1 MMFILNRSCQTR
13 KKMNSLPGD
22 IGSSNFSILLLLR
35 REIVSLVSLGLSI
48 TTRGQSNSLTC
59 LCNWISCIALVNP
72 RVSPTLTTCDL
83 FMLFISLI
91 LPTLGI
97 PTTPTVMDVFICK
110 KSIQNMNNTVVLE
123 VNKHKNITEQNL
135 KHLLNPATCIFS

>member
-13 KKMNSLPGD
+13 KKMNLLPGD
-22 IGSSNFSILLLLR
+22 IGSSNFSILLQLR
-35 REIVSLVSLGLSI
+35 RAIVALVSLGLAI
-48 TTRGQSNSLTC
+48 TTPRQSNSLTC
-59 LCNWISCIALVNP
+59 LSNWISYIALVNP

-97 PTTPTVMDVFICK
+97 PTTSTIMDVFSCK
-110 KSIQNMNNTVVLE
+110 TNIQNMNMSQL
-123 VNKHKNITEQNL
+123 
-135 KHLLNPATCIFS
+135 FWR